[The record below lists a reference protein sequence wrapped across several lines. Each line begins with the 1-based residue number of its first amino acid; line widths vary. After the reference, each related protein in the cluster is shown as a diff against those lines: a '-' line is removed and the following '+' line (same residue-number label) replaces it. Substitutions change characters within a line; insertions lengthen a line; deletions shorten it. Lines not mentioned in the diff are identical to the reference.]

1 MTDDTDS
8 GGLSQIM
15 DEVISMEELS
25 RIREWL
31 SAVAGLCES
40 PDANAEALVELI
52 GKGARGILDRIK
64 DQSHG

>member
-1 MTDDTDS
+1 
-8 GGLSQIM
+8 M